1 MHPCREKRW
10 LIIYPEFVRDVISIP
25 LDINLAVKHNTA

>member
-10 LIIYPEFVRDVISIP
+10 LIIYPEFVRDVILIP
-25 LDINLAVKHNTA
+25 LNINLAVKHNTA